1 MRVHALLAIAAT
13 MLETQEKL
21 GSVSFSISC
30 VPAVRARFDRGVA
43 LLHDFSY
50 EEAQRQRFGI
60 HQARIRPRQTVRC
73 LHGLAVT
80 AETR

>member
-13 MLETQEKL
+13 MLPMAACADP
-21 GSVSFSISC
+21 S
-30 VPAVRARFDRGVA
+30 VRARFDRGVA